1 MVTNTRALLGDEIVE
16 QVSALVEAV
25 FDGLGPLATQ
35 AGGLFAGES
44 PPSAADL
51 ERLRP
56 LVLDALSGVHGL
68 VVGAGFIAAP
78 HALADQEL
86 GFEWWTATGDTQPRQ
101 LFISLDPSSDHFLD
115 YTRQSWF
122 TVPRDTGRRH
132 ITGPYVDY
140 LCTDEYTLTFTVP
153 VRAGGTFAGVVGSDV
168 YVRELERLLQRRL
181 RGLPGRAAL
190 VNTQGRVIVSNTPR
204 QPAGSLVRAFDIPA
218 WWGSGAEPVSEPDTT
233 LRRCGDA
240 PIALLV
246 AR

>member
-1 MVTNTRALLGDEIVE
+1 MTNTRTLLGDEIVD

-25 FDGLGPLATQ
+25 FHGLGPLVAR
-35 AGGLFAGES
+35 AAELFAGES
-44 PPSAADL
+44 RPRADDL

-56 LVLDALSGVHGL
+56 LVHDALGGVHGL

-86 GFEWWTATGDTQPRQ
+86 GFEWWTATGGTRPRQ
-101 LFISLDPSSDHFLD
+101 LFISLDPGSDHFLD

-122 TVPRDTGRRH
+122 TVPRDTGHRH

-153 VRAGGTFAGVVGSDV
+153 VRPGGTFSGVVGCDV
-168 YVRELERLLQRRL
+168 FVRELEHLLQRRL

-190 VNTQGRVIVSNTPR
+190 LNTQGRVIVSNTPR
-204 QPAGSLVRAFDIPA
+204 QPAGSLLRALDIPA
-218 WWGSGAEPVSEPDTT
+218 WWGSGAEPVSEADTT

-240 PIALLV
+240 PIALLITS
-246 AR
+246 